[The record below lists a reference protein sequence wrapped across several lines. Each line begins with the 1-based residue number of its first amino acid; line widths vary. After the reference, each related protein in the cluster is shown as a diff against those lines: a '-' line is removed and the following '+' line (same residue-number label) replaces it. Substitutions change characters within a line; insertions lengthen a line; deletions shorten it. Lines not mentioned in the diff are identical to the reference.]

1 MSFHKNLNA
10 DDLHAPSI
18 LLIENDGETT
28 INPGEVL
35 FVTGYNRIT
44 RRYKVRRAIELPNIV
59 LSERAL
65 IYGIS
70 NVLIPTIT
78 DRGTMV
84 AFGIVEDL
92 EVIETPNT
100 ALGANVPI
108 TNNAPIFIDIDV
120 NSTNVGNVVTGT
132 RGQTVEAGVIIDIV
146 SAGVVTA
153 FVFSLTAGFVD
164 FAETRALKANIPFNT
179 YDTSIWTINNIV
191 DPTSIEATIEH
202 NLDRRDFVVQ
212 FYEYINQP
220 DPTDPLA
227 PIDINR
233 GTQFGALDIDWK
245 TDDTLGGDE
254 LNNIIVSIP
263 ESVTRF
269 AGYIEIIY

>member
-100 ALGANVPI
+100 VLGANVPI

-132 RGQTVEAGVIIDIV
+132 TGQTVEAGVIIDIV

-227 PIDINR
+227 PIDTNR